1 MTLRKYQREAA
12 DAVEREF
19 ADGNRSTLVVLPTG
33 TGKTVLFA
41 DVVRRFQPRRA
52 LVFAHREEL
61 IFQARDKIR
70 AFTGIEAGIE
80 MGQFNSDGWFG
91 APPPVVVSSVQTLAS
106 GGDGGGRM
114 TKFDHADFGLVV
126 VDEAH
131 HATSGTYRRVLE
143 YFKSNP
149 GCKILGVTAT
159 PDRADEEALGQVF
172 DSVAYNYEIVQA
184 IEDGWLVPVSQ
195 KMVNVSGLDLSSCRT
210 TAGDLNG
217 ADLAKVMEDEENLH
231 GVAIASIETCG
242 ERRAIVFAATVKQ
255 AERLAEIFNRYAPG
269 SAAWICGETP
279 KENRRQ
285 LLRDFA
291 AGTYRF
297 MVNVG
302 VLTEGFDD
310 SGVEVI
316 VMARPTKSR
325 ALYAQMAGR
334 GTRPAEAI
342 AGELADM
349 RGPEERRAAIAAS
362 SKPGC
367 EILDFA
373 GNSGRHKLVNAV
385 DILGGK
391 VSDDV
396 IEMARAKIRESRGP
410 VNVQEVLKEMEET
423 KKEMEERKA
432 REAAM
437 RDKIRGRARY
447 SSVSVDPFS
456 VFQITPAKSRG
467 WDRGRTL
474 SEKQRAILQRQGIDP
489 DSMPYAQA
497 KQLLDEIFRRWNAH
511 LSSYGQTKVLQRNG
525 IRAPMRHDE
534 AKRMIDRIAERQG
547 WKRRA

>member
-1 MTLRKYQREAA
+1 MLRQYQQEAS
-12 DAVEREF
+12 DAVVRELE
-19 ADGNRSTLVVLPTG
+19 DNSSTLVVLPTG

-41 DVVRRFQPRRA
+41 DVVRRFQPRRC

-61 IFQARDKIR
+61 VFQAKDKIEK
-70 AFTGIEAGIE
+70 FAGVHCEVE
-80 MGQFNSDGWFG
+80 MGQFKSDGWFG
-91 APPPVVVSSVQTLAS
+91 ARPPCVVSSVQTLAS

-114 TKFDHADFGLVV
+114 TKFDPSEFGLVV

-131 HATSGTYRRVLE
+131 HATSGTYRKVME
-143 YFKSNP
+143 YFKEG
-149 GCKILGVTAT
+149 GCKVLGVTAT

-172 DSVAYNYEIVQA
+172 DTVAYDYEIVQA
-184 IEDGWLVPVSQ
+184 IDDGWLVPVVQ
-195 KMVNVSGLDLSSCRT
+195 KMVNVSSLDLSACRT

-217 ADLAKVMEDEENLH
+217 ADLAKVMEDEETLH
-231 GVAIASIETCG
+231 GVAIASVETCG

-255 AERLAEIFNRYAPG
+255 AERLAEIFNRYKAG
-269 SAAWICGETP
+269 SATWVCGETN
-279 KENRRQ
+279 KDDRRK

-291 AGTYRF
+291 HGSYQF

-334 GTRPAEAI
+334 GTRPADNI
-342 AGELADM
+342 AAALANM
-349 RGPEERRAAIAAS
+349 RTTEERRAAIANS
-362 SKPGC
+362 HKPFC

-391 VSDDV
+391 VSDEAV
-396 IEMARAKIRESRGP
+396 EMARKKIRESNGP

-423 KKEMEERKA
+423 KREMDERKA

-437 RDKIRGRARY
+437 RDKIRAKA
-447 SSVSVDPFS
+447 SFSTVDVDPFD
-456 VFQITPAKSRG
+456 VFHIQPVKARG
-467 WDRGRTL
+467 WDHAKTL
-474 SEKQRAILQRQGIDP
+474 SDKQRDILLRQGIDP
-489 DSMPYAQA
+489 DGMPYGQA
-497 KQLLDEIFRRWNAH
+497 RQLLNEVFRRWNLK
-511 LSSYGQTKVLQRNG
+511 LSSFKQARILRKNG
-525 IRAPMRHDE
+525 ITAPMRHEE
-534 AKRMIDRIAERQG
+534 ASRMIDAIAQRNG
-547 WKRRA
+547 WRRRA

>member
-1 MTLRKYQREAA
+1 MLRQYQQEAS
-12 DAVEREF
+12 DAVVRELE
-19 ADGNRSTLVVLPTG
+19 DNVSTLVVLPTG

-41 DVVRRFQPRRA
+41 DVVRRFQPRRC

-61 IFQARDKIR
+61 VFQAKDKIEK
-70 AFTGIEAGIE
+70 FAGVHCEVE
-80 MGQFNSDGWFG
+80 MGQFKSDGWFG
-91 APPPVVVSSVQTLAS
+91 ARPPCVVSSVQTLAS

-114 TKFDHADFGLVV
+114 TKFDPSEFGLVV

-131 HATSGTYRRVLE
+131 HATSGTYRKVME
-143 YFKSNP
+143 YFKEG

-172 DSVAYNYEIVQA
+172 DTVAYDYEIVQA
-184 IEDGWLVPVSQ
+184 IDDGWLVPVVQ
-195 KMVNVSGLDLSSCRT
+195 KMVNVSSLDLSACRT

-217 ADLAKVMEDEENLH
+217 ADLAKVMEDEETLH
-231 GVAIASIETCG
+231 GVAIASVETCG

-255 AERLAEIFNRYAPG
+255 AERLAEIFNRYKAG
-269 SAAWICGETP
+269 SATWICGETN
-279 KENRRQ
+279 KDDRRK
-285 LLRDFA
+285 LLKDFA
-291 AGTYRF
+291 GGSYQF

-334 GTRPAEAI
+334 GTRPADSI
-342 AGELADM
+342 AAALSDM
-349 RGPEERRAAIAAS
+349 RTTEERRAAIANS
-362 SKPGC
+362 RKPFC

-391 VSDDV
+391 VSDEAV
-396 IEMARAKIRESRGP
+396 EMARKKIRESNGP

-423 KKEMEERKA
+423 KREMDERKA

-437 RDKIRGRARY
+437 RDKIRAKA
-447 SSVSVDPFS
+447 SFSTVDVDPFD
-456 VFQITPAKSRG
+456 VFHIQPVKARG
-467 WDRGRTL
+467 WDHAKTL
-474 SEKQRAILQRQGIDP
+474 SDKQRDILLRQGIDP
-489 DSMPYAQA
+489 DGMPYGQA
-497 KQLLDEIFRRWNAH
+497 RQLLNEVFRRWNLK
-511 LSSYGQTKVLQRNG
+511 LSSFKQARILRKNG
-525 IRAPMRHDE
+525 VTAPMRHEE
-534 AKRMIDRIAERQG
+534 ASRMIDAIAQRNG
-547 WKRRA
+547 WRRHA

>member
-1 MTLRKYQREAA
+1 MLRQYQQEAS
-12 DAVEREF
+12 DAVVRELE
-19 ADGNRSTLVVLPTG
+19 DNVSTLVVLPTG

-41 DVVRRFQPRRA
+41 DVVRRFQPRRC

-61 IFQARDKIR
+61 VFQAKDKIEK
-70 AFTGIEAGIE
+70 FAGVHCEVE
-80 MGQFNSDGWFG
+80 MGQFKSDGWFG
-91 APPPVVVSSVQTLAS
+91 ARPPCVVSSVQTLAS

-114 TKFDHADFGLVV
+114 TKFDPSEFGLVV

-131 HATSGTYRRVLE
+131 HATSGTYRKVME
-143 YFKSNP
+143 YFKEG

-172 DSVAYNYEIVQA
+172 DTVAYDYEIVQA
-184 IEDGWLVPVSQ
+184 IDDGWLVPVVQ
-195 KMVNVSGLDLSSCRT
+195 KMVNVSSLDLSACRT

-217 ADLAKVMEDEENLH
+217 ADLAKVMEDEETLH
-231 GVAIASIETCG
+231 GVAIASVQTCG

-255 AERLAEIFNRYAPG
+255 AERLAEIFNRYKAG
-269 SAAWICGETP
+269 SATWICGETN
-279 KENRRQ
+279 KDDRRK

-291 AGTYRF
+291 GGSYQF

-334 GTRPAEAI
+334 GTRPADSI
-342 AGELADM
+342 AAALSDM
-349 RGPEERRAAIAAS
+349 RTTEERRAAIANS
-362 SKPGC
+362 RKPFC

-391 VSDDV
+391 VSDEAV
-396 IEMARAKIRESRGP
+396 EMARKKIRESNGP

-423 KKEMEERKA
+423 KREMDERKA

-437 RDKIRGRARY
+437 RDKIRAKA
-447 SSVSVDPFS
+447 SFSTVDVDPFD
-456 VFQITPAKSRG
+456 VFHIQPVKARG
-467 WDRGRTL
+467 WDHAKTL
-474 SEKQRAILQRQGIDP
+474 SDKQRDILLRQGIDP
-489 DSMPYAQA
+489 DGMPYGQA
-497 KQLLDEIFRRWNAH
+497 RQLLNEVFRRWNLK
-511 LSSYGQTKVLQRNG
+511 LSSFKQARILRKNG
-525 IRAPMRHDE
+525 VTAPMRHEE
-534 AKRMIDRIAERQG
+534 ASRMIDAIAQRNG
-547 WKRRA
+547 WRRHA

>member
-1 MTLRKYQREAA
+1 MLRQYQQEAS
-12 DAVEREF
+12 DAVVRELE
-19 ADGNRSTLVVLPTG
+19 DNVSTLVVLPTG

-41 DVVRRFQPRRA
+41 DVVRRFQPRRC

-61 IFQARDKIR
+61 VFQAKDKIEK
-70 AFTGIEAGIE
+70 FAGVHCEVE
-80 MGQFNSDGWFG
+80 MGQFKSDGWFG
-91 APPPVVVSSVQTLAS
+91 ARPPCVVSSVQTLAS

-114 TKFDHADFGLVV
+114 TKFDPSEFGLVV

-131 HATSGTYRRVLE
+131 HATSGTYRKVME
-143 YFKSNP
+143 YFKEG

-172 DSVAYNYEIVQA
+172 DTVAYDYEIVQA
-184 IEDGWLVPVSQ
+184 IDDGWLVPVVQ
-195 KMVNVSGLDLSSCRT
+195 KMVNVSSLDLSACRT

-217 ADLAKVMEDEENLH
+217 ADLAKVMEDEETLH
-231 GVAIASIETCG
+231 GVAIASVETCG

-255 AERLAEIFNRYAPG
+255 AERLAEIFNRYKAG
-269 SAAWICGETP
+269 SATWICGETN
-279 KENRRQ
+279 KDDRRK

-291 AGTYRF
+291 GGSYQF

-334 GTRPAEAI
+334 GTRPADSI
-342 AGELADM
+342 AAALSDM
-349 RGPEERRAAIAAS
+349 RTTEERRAAIANS
-362 SKPGC
+362 RKPFC

-391 VSDDV
+391 VSDEAV
-396 IEMARAKIRESRGP
+396 EMARKKIRESNGP

-423 KKEMEERKA
+423 KREMDERKA

-437 RDKIRGRARY
+437 RDKIRAKA
-447 SSVSVDPFS
+447 SFSTVDVDPFD
-456 VFQITPAKSRG
+456 VFHIQPVKARG
-467 WDRGRTL
+467 WDHAKTL
-474 SEKQRAILQRQGIDP
+474 SDKQRDILLRQGIDP
-489 DSMPYAQA
+489 DGMPYGQA
-497 KQLLDEIFRRWNAH
+497 RQLLNEVFRRWNLK
-511 LSSYGQTKVLQRNG
+511 LSSFKQARILRKNG
-525 IRAPMRHDE
+525 VTAPMRHEE
-534 AKRMIDRIAERQG
+534 ASRMIDAIAQRNG
-547 WKRRA
+547 WRRHA

>member
-1 MTLRKYQREAA
+1 MLRQYQQEAS
-12 DAVEREF
+12 DAVVRELE
-19 ADGNRSTLVVLPTG
+19 DNSSTLVVLPTG

-41 DVVRRFQPRRA
+41 DVVRRFQPRRC

-61 IFQARDKIR
+61 VFQAKDKIEK
-70 AFTGIEAGIE
+70 FAGVHCEVE
-80 MGQFNSDGWFG
+80 MGQFKSDGWFG
-91 APPPVVVSSVQTLAS
+91 ARPPCVVSSVQTLAS

-114 TKFDHADFGLVV
+114 TKFDPSEFGLVV

-131 HATSGTYRRVLE
+131 HATSGTYRKVME
-143 YFKSNP
+143 YFKEG
-149 GCKILGVTAT
+149 GCKVLGVTAT

-172 DSVAYNYEIVQA
+172 DTVAYDYEIVQA
-184 IEDGWLVPVSQ
+184 IDDGWLVPVVQ
-195 KMVNVSGLDLSSCRT
+195 KMVNVSSLDLSACRT

-217 ADLAKVMEDEENLH
+217 ADLAKVMEDEETLH
-231 GVAIASIETCG
+231 GVAIASVETCG

-255 AERLAEIFNRYAPG
+255 AERLAEIFNRYKAG
-269 SAAWICGETP
+269 SATWVCGETN
-279 KENRRQ
+279 KDDRRK

-291 AGTYRF
+291 HGSYQF

-334 GTRPAEAI
+334 GTRPADSI
-342 AGELADM
+342 AAALADM
-349 RGPEERRAAIAAS
+349 RTTEERRAAIANS
-362 SKPGC
+362 QKPFC

-391 VSDDV
+391 VSDEAV
-396 IEMARAKIRESRGP
+396 EMARKKIRESNGP

-423 KKEMEERKA
+423 KREMDERKA

-437 RDKIRGRARY
+437 RDKIRAKA
-447 SSVSVDPFS
+447 SFSTVDVDPFD
-456 VFQITPAKSRG
+456 VFHIQPVKARG
-467 WDRGRTL
+467 WDHAKTL
-474 SEKQRAILQRQGIDP
+474 SDKQRDILLRQGIDP
-489 DSMPYAQA
+489 DGMPYGQA
-497 KQLLDEIFRRWNAH
+497 RQLLNEVFRRWNLK
-511 LSSYGQTKVLQRNG
+511 LSSFKQARILRKNG
-525 IRAPMRHDE
+525 VTAPMRHEE
-534 AKRMIDRIAERQG
+534 ASRMIDAIAQRNG
-547 WKRRA
+547 WRRHA